1 MAPLEVKYH
10 GIDAQFNETYDSAP
24 PLPHPLKS
32 EHALKHITGQGLLNE
47 SLSVAPLTKEEEDR
61 VVEIGLGEVRATDYR
76 RRLLGCQVLK
86 YTNGGWGR

>member
-32 EHALKHITGQGLLNE
+32 EHALKYITGQWLLNE
-47 SLSVAPLTKEEEDR
+47 SLSVAPLTKEEDDR
-61 VVEIGLGEVRATDYR
+61 VVEIGLGEVRATDDPSVVRYLSTR
-76 RRLLGCQVLK
+76 M
-86 YTNGGWGR
+86 GGGVDDR